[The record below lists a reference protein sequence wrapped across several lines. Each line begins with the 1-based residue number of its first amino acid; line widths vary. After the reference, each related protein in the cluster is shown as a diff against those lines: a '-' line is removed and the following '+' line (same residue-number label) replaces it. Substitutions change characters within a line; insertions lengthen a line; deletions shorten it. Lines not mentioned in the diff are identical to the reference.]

1 MSLDNNRNNILMD
14 NNSLKNEIVTLNK
27 EIRGI
32 KEEMNK
38 MIEINNKMAYELSQ
52 IMPYLKSFASD
63 DSHDLHHIKYK

>member
-38 MIEINNKMAYELSQ
+38 MIEINNKMAYELSR
-52 IMPYLKSFASD
+52 IMPYLKTFAED
-63 DSHDLHHIKYK
+63 VSHDLHYIKYK

>member
-38 MIEINNKMAYELSQ
+38 MIEINNKMAYELAR
-52 IMPYLKSFASD
+52 IMPYLKNFSED
-63 DSHDLHHIKYK
+63 VSHDLHYIKYK

>member
-38 MIEINNKMAYELSQ
+38 MIETNNKMAYELSR
-52 IMPYLKSFASD
+52 IMPYLKNFYED
-63 DSHDLHHIKYK
+63 VSHDLHYIKYK

>member
-38 MIEINNKMAYELSQ
+38 MIETNNIPRKLW
-52 IMPYLKSFASD
+52 
-63 DSHDLHHIKYK
+63 

>member
-38 MIEINNKMAYELSQ
+38 MIETNNKMAYELSR
-52 IMPYLKSFASD
+52 IMPYLKNFSED
-63 DSHDLHHIKYK
+63 VSHDLHLIKYK

>member
-1 MSLDNNRNNILMD
+1 MSLDNRNNIIMD

-38 MIEINNKMAYELSQ
+38 MIETNNKMAYELSR
-52 IMPYLKSFASD
+52 IMPYLKNFSED
-63 DSHDLHHIKYK
+63 VSHDLHYIKYK

>member
-14 NNSLKNEIVTLNK
+14 NNTLKNEIVTLNK

-38 MIEINNKMAYELSQ
+38 MIETNNKMAYELSR
-52 IMPYLKSFASD
+52 IMPYLKNFSED
-63 DSHDLHHIKYK
+63 VSHDLHYIKYK

>member
-38 MIEINNKMAYELSQ
+38 MIETNNKMAYELSR
-52 IMPYLKSFASD
+52 IMPYLKNFSED
-63 DSHDLHHIKYK
+63 VSHDLHYIKYK

>member
-38 MIEINNKMAYELSQ
+38 MIETNNKMAYELSR
-52 IMPYLKSFASD
+52 IMPYLKNFYQD
-63 DSHDLHHIKYK
+63 VSHDLHYIKYK

>member
-27 EIRGI
+27 EIRCI

-63 DSHDLHHIKYK
+63 VSHDLHHIKYK

>member
-1 MSLDNNRNNILMD
+1 MSLDNNRNNILID

-38 MIEINNKMAYELSQ
+38 MIETNNKMAYELSR
-52 IMPYLKSFASD
+52 IMPYLKIFPKM
-63 DSHDLHHIKYK
+63 LVTTYII

>member
-1 MSLDNNRNNILMD
+1 MSLENNRNNILMD

-38 MIEINNKMAYELSQ
+38 MIEINNKMAYELSR
-52 IMPYLKSFASD
+52 IMPYLKNFSED
-63 DSHDLHHIKYK
+63 VSHDLHYIKYK